1 MIDQAAKLREM
12 MKTKQNEEKVKNNNT
27 NNTKRAKVLAIS
39 SGKGGVGKTSFA
51 LNFSIS
57 LKKLG
62 YDVVIIDADLGLSN
76 IEIMSGI
83 SSISSLSDIIFDDKN
98 IFEIMANGPEGVK
111 IISGGFG
118 LKELKLM
125 NEENFNKLII
135 EIEKLENST
144 DFIIIDTGAGISDS
158 VINFISIADE
168 AIIICTPDPT
178 SLMDSYTLIKSL
190 IYTGYSGKI
199 NIVSNL
205 VRDRN
210 EGKEVFNKLYYTVEN
225 FLGTQINY
233 FGYIEINK
241 TLRNSVINQV
251 PFIISNPR
259 DPDAKR
265 INVMAA
271 NYIEDRDSSLN
282 TGKTGLARRI
292 LDIFAKR
299 GD

>member
-168 AIIICTPDPT
+168 AIIICSPDPT

-282 TGKTGLARRI
+282 TGKIGLARRI

>member
-282 TGKTGLARRI
+282 TGKIGLARRI

>member
-12 MKTKQNEEKVKNNNT
+12 MKTKQNEEKVKYNNT
-27 NNTKRAKVLAIS
+27 SNKKRAKVLAIS

-282 TGKTGLARRI
+282 TGKIGLARRI